1 MNVVVTGSRGYIGSA
16 LIERLKQLPINVVWE
31 IDKKNN
37 TDVLDINADDYKNVD
52 YVIHLAAQTSVFNN
66 NLNAIIRDNI
76 IAFKKIVDFANE
88 KDAKL
93 IYASSSCAANITSLY
108 GISKKF
114 NEEYAKIYCNKATGI
129 RFHNVYSD
137 KPRKGTLLYNLLNEE
152 EPKIYNNGKNVRH
165 FTHISDI
172 IDGIIFAFSTSLELI
187 NVYNPVKNTVM
198 EFCTEVSNHVK
209 LNKLQYV
216 SETLKYDKVEQIVD
230 ENVYIV
236 PLDYKGI
243 KEGLTLSLKNYK
255 K

>member
-16 LIERLKQLPINVVWE
+16 LIERLKQLPINVVGE

-108 GISKKF
+108 GISKNLMKSTQR
-114 NEEYAKIYCNKATGI
+114 YIAI
-129 RFHNVYSD
+129 R
-137 KPRKGTLLYNLLNEE
+137 L
-152 EPKIYNNGKNVRH
+152 
-165 FTHISDI
+165 
-172 IDGIIFAFSTSLELI
+172 
-187 NVYNPVKNTVM
+187 
-198 EFCTEVSNHVK
+198 
-209 LNKLQYV
+209 
-216 SETLKYDKVEQIVD
+216 
-230 ENVYIV
+230 
-236 PLDYKGI
+236 
-243 KEGLTLSLKNYK
+243 
-255 K
+255 